1 MAVSELAKIYRTS
14 TPNPALTPGTQAATL
29 VRLKI
34 FPGQGRSLEQPRCWP
49 AQIRQWNVKFKA
61 YYPHPLNP
69 LIWQCGTAALSVLA
83 SVETKFISMF
93 TESDTDIS
101 NPAYGKSPDQ
111 SFSLMMA
118 QILLNHANDFNR
130 AASIV
135 ELIRNTLNVDCC
147 LMAVERNF
155 EEQIASRIDWYISTS
170 SQIQERFGSEVVS
183 LPPALDLQPLWEAI
197 VAQPKRILIAQ
208 AQAVFSE
215 LGVSNWLSQ
224 LGGSLIAIATPPN
237 ELVVGGLVLLTMQP
251 LLWTETKMQQVNEVS
266 NQLAIAI
273 ANLEQQRTISSYKQ
287 KVTSIRQQQNLIH
300 QMTMAIHHW
309 SDLDQIL
316 QMAIDKLVDS
326 LAVERGLILLLKYQD
341 PLYKNRTLSQEAQGF
356 KMLKKGGAAKRV
368 PRAKVMVACQS
379 NLANFTAAQENI
391 NDENQPSLPPVSVV
405 NQSFWLSDCPWC
417 EQSFLNAPEPT
428 ELPKIMPLPSEEAGN
443 CQTVM
448 AKIFLLDQMRSGI
461 NVPMVAMTSG
471 SGGNTVL
478 GFLVL
483 QDSRQRHWSAE
494 ELKILELVGTQL
506 GNAILQNQ
514 TLHQVQ
520 ALVEDR
526 NAQLK
531 RSMEVQAKLYEL
543 TRQQLDQLRRLNE
556 VKDEFLDT
564 LNHELKTPLATMRMA
579 IENLRRPGIS
589 PERQAMYLDMM
600 QAQLNRET
608 KLVNDLLKLRELE
621 FRHSNLQ
628 LEMLDLGKFL
638 TNLGDN
644 FQQTWSEKE
653 LTLSLR
659 LSKKSLKIQTDPKN
673 LEHALV
679 ELLTNAGKY
688 SEPGTTVDLQVI
700 QQPETGSIVINLTN
714 IGAGIFP
721 EDLPYIFDKFR
732 RGQGMTQKAVAGTG
746 LGLALVK
753 SLISH
758 LNGTI
763 TVTSVP
769 LQPPENGD
777 DDSVPWKTC
786 FTVTLPQQ
794 LQMPEI

>member
-1 MAVSELAKIYRTS
+1 MEKNL
-14 TPNPALTPGTQAATL
+14 
-29 VRLKI
+29 
-34 FPGQGRSLEQPRCWP
+34 
-49 AQIRQWNVKFKA
+49 IR
-61 YYPHPLNP
+61 
-69 LIWQCGTAALSVLA
+69 
-83 SVETKFISMF
+83 MF
-93 TESDTDIS
+93 TDSDTGSSI
-101 NPAYGKSPDQ
+101 PTYGKSPDRH
-111 SFSLMMA
+111 FSSTIA
-118 QILLNHANDFNR
+118 QILLNHPHDLTMVS
-130 AASIV
+130 SIV
-135 ELIRNTLNVDCC
+135 ELIRNTFNVDCC
-147 LMAVERNF
+147 LMAVKRNF
-155 EEQIASRIDWYISTS
+155 DEPIASRIDWYVSTS
-170 SQIQERFGSEVVS
+170 SQLQERFGSEVTS
-183 LPPALDLQPLWEAI
+183 LPSEPDLQPLWDAI
-197 VAQPKRILIAQ
+197 VADPDRVLISQ
-208 AQAVFSE
+208 ARAVFSGLE
-215 LGVSNWLSQ
+215 GSNWLSQ
-224 LGGSLIAIATPPN
+224 LEGSSIAIATPPN
-237 ELVVGGLVLLTMQP
+237 GLPLGGLVLISMQP
-251 LLWTETKMQQVNEVS
+251 LLWTETKMQQLNEVS
-266 NQLAIAI
+266 NQVAIAI
-273 ANLEQQRTISSYKQ
+273 ANLDQQRTINSYQQ

-316 QMAIDKLVDS
+316 LMAIDKLVES
-326 LAVERGLILLLKYQD
+326 LAVEKGLILLLKYQD
-341 PLYKNRTLSQEAQGF
+341 PLYKSRSLSQGDKQ
-356 KMLKKGGAAKRV
+356 KGRSKRV
-368 PRAKVMVACQS
+368 PRAKVVVACQ
-379 NLANFTAAQENI
+379 NGLAVAPESLKDKNEL
-391 NDENQPSLPPVSVV
+391 SLPSSSLVHE
-405 NQSFWLSDCPWC
+405 SFWLSDCPWC
-417 EQSFLNAPEPT
+417 EATFLNAPEPT
-428 ELPKIMPLPSEEAGN
+428 ALPKVMPVPWENAENS
-443 CQTVM
+443 QTVM
-448 AKIFLLDQMRSGI
+448 TKIFEIDRMRSGI
-461 NVPMVAMTSG
+461 NVPIIALSSGG
-471 SGGNTVL
+471 SGNTIL

-483 QDSRQRHWSAE
+483 QDSGDRDWGAE

-621 FRHSNLQ
+621 FRHSGIQ
-628 LEMLDLGKFL
+628 LEMLDLRKFL
-638 TNLGDN
+638 ASLVDN
-644 FQQTWSEKE
+644 FQQTWSDKE

-659 LSKKSLKIQTDPKN
+659 LGRKSLKIQTDPKN
-673 LEHALV
+673 LEHAIV

-688 SEPGTTVDLQVI
+688 SDPATTVDLQVLP
-700 QQPETGSIVINLTN
+700 QPETSSIAIKLTN

-721 EDLPYIFDKFR
+721 EDLPHIFDKFR

-753 SLISH
+753 SLISQ

-777 DDSVPWKTC
+777 DDSVPWETC
-786 FTVTLPQQ
+786 FTVTLPLQ
-794 LQMPEI
+794 LQIPEV

>member
-1 MAVSELAKIYRTS
+1 
-14 TPNPALTPGTQAATL
+14 
-29 VRLKI
+29 
-34 FPGQGRSLEQPRCWP
+34 
-49 AQIRQWNVKFKA
+49 
-61 YYPHPLNP
+61 
-69 LIWQCGTAALSVLA
+69 
-83 SVETKFISMF
+83 MF
-93 TESDTDIS
+93 TDFGTDIS
-101 NPAYGKSPDQ
+101 SPAYGESPDQ
-111 SFSLMMA
+111 NFSLMMA
-118 QILLNHANDFNR
+118 QILLNQPNDLNR
-130 AASIV
+130 ASSIV
-135 ELIRNTLNVDCC
+135 ELIRNTFNVDCC
-147 LMAVERNF
+147 LMAVERSF
-155 EEQIASRIDWYISTS
+155 EEPIPSKIDWYVSTS
-170 SQIQERFGSEVVS
+170 SQIQERFGSEVAS
-183 LPPALDLQPLWEAI
+183 LPCEDDLQLDLQPLWDAI
-197 VAQPKRILIAQ
+197 VAEPDGVLISQ

-224 LGGSLIAIATPPN
+224 LEGSLIAIAAPPN
-237 ELVVGGLVLLTMQP
+237 RPVVGGLVLIAMQP
-251 LLWTETKMQQVNEVS
+251 LLWTETKMQQLNEVS
-266 NQLAIAI
+266 SQVAIAI
-273 ANLEQQRTISSYKQ
+273 ANLDQQRTISSYKE

-316 QMAIDKLVDS
+316 LMAIDKLVDS
-326 LAVERGLILLLKYQD
+326 LAVEKGLILLLKYQD
-341 PLYKNRTLSQEAQGF
+341 PLYKSRNISQGAKQ
-356 KMLKKGGAAKRV
+356 KGRSKRV
-368 PRAKVMVACQS
+368 PRAKVVVVCQS
-379 NLANFTAAQENI
+379 GLAVVKET
-391 NDENQPSLPPVSVV
+391 DEAEKDRSFVPDSIVNESLV
-405 NQSFWLSDCPWC
+405 NESFWLSDCPWC
-417 EQSFLNAPEPT
+417 QQAFLNAPEPINLPNLT
-428 ELPKIMPLPSEEAGN
+428 EESADRENYPKTMF
-443 CQTVM
+443 
-448 AKIFLLDQMRSGI
+448 KIFDLERMRSGI
-461 NVPMVAMTSG
+461 NVPIIALSSGG
-471 SGGNTVL
+471 SGNTIL

-483 QDSRQRHWSAE
+483 QNSSDRPWSAE

-531 RSMEVQAKLYEL
+531 RAMEVQAKLYEL

-600 QAQLNRET
+600 QSQLNRET

-621 FRHSNLQ
+621 FRNSTIQ
-628 LEMLDLGKFL
+628 LEMLDLQPFL
-638 TNLGDN
+638 RGLADN
-644 FQQTWSEKE
+644 FRQTWSDKE

-659 LSKKSLKIQTDPKN
+659 LEKKPLKIQTDPKN
-673 LEHALV
+673 LEHAIV

-688 SEPGTTVDLQVI
+688 SDPATNVDLQVMQHI
-700 QQPETGSIVINLTN
+700 ETGSVVIKVTN

-721 EDLPYIFDKFR
+721 ADLPNIFDKFR

-763 TVTSVP
+763 TVTSES
-769 LQPPENGD
+769 LQPPENAD
-777 DDSVPWKTC
+777 DDSVPWETC

-794 LQMPEI
+794 LKRPEL

>member
-1 MAVSELAKIYRTS
+1 
-14 TPNPALTPGTQAATL
+14 
-29 VRLKI
+29 
-34 FPGQGRSLEQPRCWP
+34 
-49 AQIRQWNVKFKA
+49 
-61 YYPHPLNP
+61 
-69 LIWQCGTAALSVLA
+69 
-83 SVETKFISMF
+83 MF
-93 TESDTDIS
+93 TDFGTDIS
-101 NPAYGKSPDQ
+101 SPAYGESPDQ
-111 SFSLMMA
+111 NFSLMMA
-118 QILLNHANDFNR
+118 QILLNQPNDLNR
-130 AASIV
+130 ASSIV
-135 ELIRNTLNVDCC
+135 ELIRNTFNVDCC

-155 EEQIASRIDWYISTS
+155 EEPIPSKIDWYVSTS
-170 SQIQERFGSEVVS
+170 SQIQERFASEVAS
-183 LPPALDLQPLWEAI
+183 LPSEHNLQLDLQPLWDAI
-197 VAQPKRILIAQ
+197 VAEPDGVLISQ
-208 AQAVFSE
+208 AQAVFSA

-224 LGGSLIAIATPPN
+224 LEGSLIAIAAPPN
-237 ELVVGGLVLLTMQP
+237 LPVVGGLVLIAMQP
-251 LLWTETKMQQVNEVS
+251 LLWTETKMQQLNEVS
-266 NQLAIAI
+266 SQVAIAI
-273 ANLEQQRTISSYKQ
+273 ANLDQQRKISSYKE

-326 LAVERGLILLLKYQD
+326 LEVEKGLILLLKYQD
-341 PLYKNRTLSQEAQGF
+341 PLYKSRTVSQSAKQ
-356 KMLKKGGAAKRV
+356 KGRNKRV
-368 PRAKVMVACQS
+368 PRAKVMVVCQS
-379 NLANFTAAQENI
+379 SLAVARSSL
-391 NDENQPSLPPVSVV
+391 NDENEPSLRSSYLV
-405 NQSFWLSDCPWC
+405 NESFWLSDCPWC
-417 EQSFLNAPEPT
+417 ETTFLNAPEPT
-428 ELPKIMPLPSEEAGN
+428 YLPKVMLVPIADAENS
-443 CQTVM
+443 QTVM
-448 AKIFLLDQMRSGI
+448 TKIFEIDRMRSGV
-461 NVPMVAMTSG
+461 NVPIIALSSGG
-471 SGGNTVL
+471 SGNTIL

-483 QDSRQRHWSAE
+483 QNSGDRQWSAE

-543 TRQQLDQLRRLNE
+543 TRQQLDQMRRLNE

-600 QAQLNRET
+600 QSQLNRET

-621 FRHSNLQ
+621 FRNSSIQ
-628 LEMLDLGKFL
+628 MEILDLRKFFGSL
-638 TNLGDN
+638 VDN
-644 FQQTWSEKE
+644 FQQTWSDKE

-659 LSKKSLKIQTDPKN
+659 LGKKSLKIQTDPKN
-673 LEHALV
+673 LEHAIV

-688 SEPGTTVDLQVI
+688 SDPATNVDLQVM
-700 QQPETGSIVINLTN
+700 QQIETGSVVIKVTN

-721 EDLPYIFDKFR
+721 EDLPHIFDKFR

-763 TVTSVP
+763 TVTSEP
-769 LQPPENGD
+769 LQPTATTHNAD
-777 DDSVPWKTC
+777 DDSVPWETC

-794 LQMPEI
+794 LKRPEL